1 MDESDK
7 QKSLG
12 PGASLGHSTF
22 TASWAIQHLQENRT
36 GSDSHLHFLSHQS
49 MEKQKVRVEE
59 ADEEEEEEE
68 VQVRQRSSSSQQQR
82 NWLFPSPACRENTS
96 AGFSNTA
103 CSSPRMGWR
112 RKGQEVQ
119 AAPPKMVGN
128 TPELYIPGTLH
139 KYIKYRFASKVA
151 KGLKSN
157 IK

>member
-22 TASWAIQHLQENRT
+22 TASWAIQHLQENRA

-59 ADEEEEEEE
+59 AEEEEEEEE
-68 VQVRQRSSSSQQQR
+68 VQELQQ
-82 NWLFPSPACRENTS
+82 PTSPACRENTS